1 MIGHLRPFQEPCYH
15 QDHTDLDGMC
25 CHGSMVISRQ
35 ELLLRAMSESV
46 VLLHLG
52 SVVMI
57 MASVTTRGYMSH
69 AC

>member
-1 MIGHLRPFQEPCYH
+1 
-15 QDHTDLDGMC
+15 
-25 CHGSMVISRQ
+25 MVISRQ

-52 SVVMI
+52 SVMMI
-57 MASVTTRGYMSH
+57 MASVITRGHMSH